1 MGLRSSRR
9 RCSRSFPTLRLQ
21 DLRSGAM
28 SLSPAPKATSCPSR
42 VCSKLIQMYKTR
54 QQRNVP
60 NSSTQ
65 QNVEEALRETGLDSR
80 GRRGPGAGLSLSS
93 SSGEKPRSKT
103 TVGWQHGEQPLALR
117 AAEVA
122 KPVPPCPSLPL
133 PPRSTRCPEPSPRC
147 LLSLA
152 QHNCPGPG
160 HRWATAPCHHHQ
172 KRIFRMLSTGNCMFR
187 SCILQRWDLTRF
199 LSEKPQ
205 NRSEILGQASRGAA
219 APTHHSLG
227 ACSKDTQPRE
237 PAPGS
242 GRTEQKVNV
251 R

>member
-1 MGLRSSRR
+1 M
-9 RCSRSFPTLRLQ
+9 RLAWVA
-21 DLRSGAM
+21 G
-28 SLSPAPKATSCPSR
+28 
-42 VCSKLIQMYKTR
+42 
-54 QQRNVP
+54 
-60 NSSTQ
+60 
-65 QNVEEALRETGLDSR
+65 
-80 GRRGPGAGLSLSS
+80 GRRGPSAGLSLSS

-103 TVGWQHGEQPLALR
+103 TVGWQHGEQTLALR

-122 KPVPPCPSLPL
+122 KPVPPCLSLPL

-172 KRIFRMLSTGNCMFR
+172 KRIFRMLYAGNCMFR

-205 NRSEILGQASRGAA
+205 NRSEILGQASGGVA
-219 APTHHSLG
+219 APTPQLRCVQQGH
-227 ACSKDTQPRE
+227 
-237 PAPGS
+237 PAPGTRTWQRS
-242 GRTEQKVNV
+242 YRTESQCQMNEDLISF
-251 R
+251 RQTTCQQHCSPGLAFPLSWECRTLHATTTREY